1 MYNKERILSEI
12 IKEPSKTISEL
23 PLTNQEYARLL
34 FPGKLCDN
42 SYLYDKDAH
51 TLLVNKLA
59 SRFHQKGADF
69 IHKAGIAF
77 ALTRATKNE
86 LFTVPEQHYDAI
98 EYSLSCICRLPL
110 EFITKSLGFGYTGV
124 VFDYD
129 EKTVVKIAFSKL
141 KDKDIELWR
150 YQIQNPQSCFPII
163 TYVDKEF
170 VIMEKLVTKS
180 KKLNLYKTFIEKY
193 VKLNYL
199 QEISF
204 RSLTASIEELPLD
217 FRKFVTSIRQS
228 MLDVFDISC
237 IGDLKI
243 ENLGQRASNEEIV
256 MFDPIG
262 GYLDNYSRITNYYQ
276 TTLVSG
282 EKFSDRF

>member
-1 MYNKERILSEI
+1 MYNKERILAGI

-34 FPGKLCDN
+34 FPGKLN
-42 SYLYDKDAH
+42 GNNYFYDKDAH
-51 TLLVNKLA
+51 GLLVNKLA

-69 IHKAGIAF
+69 IHKAGMAF

-110 EFITKSLGFGYTGV
+110 EFITRSLGVGFTGV
-124 VFDYD
+124 VLDYD
-129 EKTVVKIAFSKL
+129 EQNVVKIAYNKL
-141 KDKDIELWR
+141 KNKDIELWN
-150 YQIQNPQSCFPII
+150 YQIKNPQSCFPKI
-163 TYVDKEF
+163 TYVDKDF
-170 VIMEKLVTKS
+170 VIMEKLITKS
-180 KKLNLYKTFIEKY
+180 KKLVLYKTYIDKY
-193 VKLNYL
+193 IKLNFL
-199 QEISF
+199 EEISF
-204 RSLTASIEELPLD
+204 RTLNAPVEELPTD
-217 FRKFVTSIRQS
+217 FRKFVTAIRQS
-228 MLDVFDISC
+228 MSNVFNISC

-243 ENLGQRASNEEIV
+243 ENLGQRASTGAIV

-276 TTLVSG
+276 TN
-282 EKFSDRF
+282 EKDILFFLS

>member
-12 IKEPSKTISEL
+12 IKEPSKTIGEL

-34 FPGKLCDN
+34 FPGKLYGN

-59 SRFHQKGADF
+59 SSFQQKGADF
-69 IHKAGIAF
+69 IHKAGMAF

-86 LFTVPEQHYDAI
+86 LFTAPEQHYDAI
-98 EYSLSCICRLPL
+98 EYSLRCICKFPL
-110 EFITKSLGFGYTGV
+110 EFITKSLGFGFTGV

-129 EKTVVKIAFSKL
+129 EQNVVKIAFSKL
-141 KDKDIELWR
+141 KNKDIELWN

-163 TYVDKEF
+163 MYVDNDF
-170 VIMEKLVTKS
+170 VIMEKLVNKS
-180 KKLNLYKTFIEKY
+180 KKLNLYKTYIEKY

-276 TTLVSG
+276 TSVSG